1 MWGLIRKDLGEFVTT
16 LKDDAAV
23 TIKSAM
29 SLREGEEEDYDSSYE
44 DSEDDEAEGGRRR
57 QPVTAAIRAIR
68 ADIKTYTEDVPE
80 SQSERFSAFVAKF
93 DLGARTKDIASI
105 LKEDPVVTKIH
116 TQLVPAPPTS
126 DPSWPRPFSRPQQ
139 VAKGKAGG
147 GMSFPNEGEM

>member
-1 MWGLIRKDLGEFVTT
+1 MPC
-16 LKDDAAV
+16 
-23 TIKSAM
+23 TIVVCQ
-29 SLREGEEEDYDSSYE
+29 YD

-68 ADIKTYTEDVPE
+68 ADIKTYTEDVPD

-93 DLGARTKDIASI
+93 DLGARTKDVATI

-116 TQLVPAPPTS
+116 TQLVPEHLTYDDFWTRYFFRAEK
-126 DPSWPRPFSRPQQ
+126 

-147 GMSFPNEGEM
+147 GMSFPNEGEVVCMCSRSCWPGGKGVELQAHS